1 MFFFEHKPI
10 LKKDISNLEFN
21 NHEKQLIKHFSFHK
35 NFTKKRST
43 KKQKTK
49 NKNENLYL
57 ISLLRNKIFTKEEKK
72 LYDIQMNYNSFNPYV
87 TQMMANTAK
96 LVKYNH
102 TKYMLKEIITP
113 KNIDEDDLNNSNNT
127 PELKIK
133 KSFFGLDSKSQLKLE
148 NDLKS
153 TSPNNLKSLLKSP
166 SSVLTYTKDENFII
180 NKDELYTKE
189 DDIFANK
196 IFNKTYYNK
205 NENNNNKENEKD
217 NKNDNKNDNTSK
229 NINIFFDKYS
239 IEKNLTDEEKM
250 KIKKTINNS
259 RLINKR
265 NCFITSFPSLDLYD
279 SPKNE
284 IFTKTH
290 TVIRD
295 YENPYH
301 SLENLKINSQLKK
314 TVGKIR
320 DNLQY
325 KRFQEQFKTICDL
338 KISNKR
344 MPNIK
349 ALNKQNLI
357 KKVELLKNKNVINYF
372 REHKNNML
380 NKRKIKDI
388 NVIKKNYDDIR
399 NHQNNNNNNINNNH
413 DEENDKLSYEERLK
427 RVQIEIWHLESG
439 YHPESRVM
447 SSICFNFE
455 ENKLYNYGGLGGIFY
470 GDIWECKFD
479 ENDICWQRI
488 YAYEYDKI
496 DKIKENNNHNY
507 NVPLPRYGH
516 TCHYYKKKMFLIGG
530 EFKDWEKNLI
540 NEELLWIYDI
550 EKKEWSNLH
559 KYEIKNKIIFDRRSS
574 KNLPLYKLKKNF
586 SDILLK
592 IPLLMSENYDSTKN
606 HRNKTI
612 NKSLFTKN
620 KIEDKKIYKKL
631 RPNIRRNHISL
642 LIGTHIFIYGGISAN
657 KEILNDCW
665 IYDLKLCQ
673 WENIQSI
680 GRSPPPLAH
689 HCSCLALEKDLLIN
703 DTFNIYH
710 KPKNIRGTVDLLK
723 MDGVFFFGGINSN
736 QMPSNLFFH
745 MTIGIKPVI
754 FDTPNIDGKPP
765 NPRIDASMDFAQNIS
780 MIIIYG
786 GKNEFEFPSYYGDMF
801 LLDLRIMN
809 WIHPSFVKE
818 KPIKRAQHLSIIIG
832 DELIIFGGTNGNEI
846 LNYDFTVVDLNFF

>member
-1 MFFFEHKPI
+1 MI
-10 LKKDISNLEFN
+10 
-21 NHEKQLIKHFSFHK
+21 
-35 NFTKKRST
+35 
-43 KKQKTK
+43 
-49 NKNENLYL
+49 
-57 ISLLRNKIFTKEEKK
+57 
-72 LYDIQMNYNSFNPYV
+72 
-87 TQMMANTAK
+87 ANTAK
-96 LVKYNH
+96 LAKYNH
-102 TKYMLKEIITP
+102 KKYMPKEVITP
-113 KNIDEDDLNNSNNT
+113 NNNNEEDLNISNNT
-127 PELKIK
+127 PDLKIK
-133 KSFFGLDSKSQLKLE
+133 KSFFSFDSKKQLNIE
-148 NDLKS
+148 NAFEGKN
-153 TSPNNLKSLLKSP
+153 PNNLKSLLKSP
-166 SSVLTYTKDENFII
+166 SSILTQTKDENFKI
-180 NKDELYTKE
+180 NKDEMYTIE
-189 DDIFANK
+189 DDIFAYK

-205 NENNNNKENEKD
+205 NENNKEKEEEKDKEKENKKD
-217 NKNDNKNDNTSK
+217 NDIMN
-229 NINIFFDKYS
+229 NIDIFFDKYS
-239 IEKNLTDEEKM
+239 IEKNLTNEEK
-250 KIKKTINNS
+250 KRIKKTINNS
-259 RLINKR
+259 RFINKR
-265 NCFITSFPSLDLYD
+265 NCLISSLPSLDLYD
-279 SPKNE
+279 SQKNE

-290 TVIRD
+290 TLIRD

-301 SLENLKINSQLKK
+301 SLENLKINSQLKE

-325 KRFQEQFKTICDL
+325 KKFQEHFKTICEL
-338 KISNKR
+338 NICKIR

-349 ALNKQNLI
+349 ALNKQNLS

-372 REHKNNML
+372 KEHRNNML
-380 NKRKIKDI
+380 NKRKIKYI
-388 NVIKKNYDDIR
+388 NIMKKNYSDAQ
-399 NHQNNNNNNINNNH
+399 HQNDNDNNNNH
-413 DEENDKLSYEERLK
+413 DEENDNLSYEERMK

-479 ENDICWQRI
+479 ENNISWQKI
-488 YAYEYDKI
+488 YAYDYDKS
-496 DKIKENNNHNY
+496 KENIILNY

-516 TCHYYKKKMFLIGG
+516 TCHYYKKKMFLVGG

-540 NEELLWIYDI
+540 YEELLWIYDF

-559 KYEIKNKIIFDRRSS
+559 KYELKNKIILDRRSS
-574 KNLPLYKLKKNF
+574 KNLPLYKFKKNF

-592 IPLLMSENYDSTKN
+592 MPLLIPENYDSKKGNKIKN
-606 HRNKTI
+606 I
-612 NKSLFTKN
+612 NKSLFTKDE
-620 KIEDKKIYKKL
+620 KEEKKIFKKL
-631 RPNIRRNHISL
+631 KPNIRRNHISL
-642 LIGTHIFIYGGISAN
+642 LIGTHIFIYGGISSN

-680 GRSPPPLAH
+680 GKSPPPLAN

-754 FDTPNIDGKPP
+754 FDTPNIEGKPP
-765 NPRIDASMDFAQNIS
+765 NPRIDASMNFAQNIS

-786 GKNEFEFPSYYGDMF
+786 GKNEFEFPSYYGDMI
-801 LLDLRIMN
+801 LLDLRTMN
-809 WIHPSFVKE
+809 WIYPSFVKE
-818 KPIKRAQHLSIIIG
+818 KPVKRAQHLSIIIG
-832 DELIIFGGTNGNEI
+832 DELIIFGGTTGNEI
-846 LNYDFTVVDLNFF
+846 LNYDFTVVDLNFL